1 MRFVILGAGA
11 LGSIVAA
18 HLARAGT
25 PVALIARG
33 ARADHVEAHGVSL
46 IGLAEFTQPVPV
58 IRPGASGI
66 EADVVIQCVKTY
78 DSASSL
84 ASVGFAGRPVALSLQ
99 NGVLKNE
106 QLEQHFGAD
115 QVLGAAASVA
125 GEVLADGSTRFTMN
139 ERLPIGELSGAL
151 SPRAQQ
157 VAGALAA
164 AGIAAVAVDN
174 IRTVEW
180 TKYAGFLPLMAAG
193 VLTRQETWRNLADPG
208 VSVAIAR
215 LMGEVAALA
224 RASGVE
230 VEDKGGL
237 PVASIAAAPPEE
249 AAAIVRRFG
258 AAMQTRAPQHRVS
271 ALQDLLRGGRLE
283 VDEILGHAARLG
295 RRLGVPVP
303 AIETCHQLASVLSG
317 IPRE

>member
-58 IRPGASGI
+58 LRPGASGI